1 MSMEVLTQDEE
12 LKLLEIKLN
21 QLKLDYEKYFIGTRP
36 TEPAQLRSEIQKS
49 VIKWSNTRI
58 TNSAIRFKFNS
69 LNGRYQAFKRQWD
82 GVLRQIEA
90 GTYKRHVFKANLH
103 DRERGLAPGESELAA
118 PGAPSAQAAS
128 AGTAVEAASNAAI
141 PAARGKLAGAA
152 KAGDAT
158 RPGGTDLFEN
168 YRAAMQSAGQD
179 TSGLSRAK
187 LAAVL
192 AKQEAEL
199 KKKLGCEK
207 VSFKVVVQDGK
218 VKLKAAAG

>member
-36 TEPAQLRSEIQKS
+36 TEPAQLRSEVQKA
-49 VIKWSNTRI
+49 VIKFSNTRL
-58 TNSAIRFKFNS
+58 TNSALRFKFNS
-69 LNGRYQAFKRQWD
+69 VNGRYQAFKRQWD
-82 GVLRQIEA
+82 TILRQIEA

-103 DRERGLAPGESELAA
+103 DRERGIAPDAA
-118 PGAPSAQAAS
+118 GSAATS
-128 AGTAVEAASNAAI
+128 A
-141 PAARGKLAGAA
+141 AGAA
-152 KAGDAT
+152 TAAAGAGAAGA
-158 RPGGTDLFEN
+158 GGRNGARGSGDLFET
-168 YRAAMQSAGQD
+168 YRAAMQAAGQD
-179 TSGLSRAK
+179 TSALSRAK
-187 LAAVL
+187 LESVL
-192 AKQEAEL
+192 ARQASEL